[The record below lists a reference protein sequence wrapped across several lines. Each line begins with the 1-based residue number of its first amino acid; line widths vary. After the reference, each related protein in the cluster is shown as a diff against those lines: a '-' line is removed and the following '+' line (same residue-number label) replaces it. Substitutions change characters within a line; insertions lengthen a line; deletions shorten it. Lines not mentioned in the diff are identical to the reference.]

1 MSKENKTVENQ
12 EFISVE
18 SLPFTEGQLPVDM
31 SVEDLIMLT
40 EGEDLETL
48 FNPDDTSINDANIL
62 LDDPSTHMESTGKE
76 KKKKKPQSEID
87 KELVTAFYNDQ
98 THENF
103 NKLWERFYYGVKS
116 YAYRFVHNLEM
127 ADEMACMT
135 FARAWEYKSMYDPN
149 QANFSTWI
157 YTICRNL
164 CLAELYR
171 IKKDNYVPQ
180 DISEL
185 YDSDKLQNNIVSVSD
200 NTQYVVTHGEVVA
213 NTPDDI
219 TREIYNTSVMEIEN
233 LGGNFAK
240 VLQMK
245 FIEDMKIRE
254 IAEELDMNES
264 TVKNYLYKGKEMLN
278 KVMKRKHKNL
288 YDMYIDICAS
298 NEAAV

>member
-1 MSKENKTVENQ
+1 MNNKKTNQPNPQ
-12 EFISVE
+12 EFVAIE
-18 SLPFTEGQLPVDM
+18 SLPFTDLPTDM

-40 EGEDLETL
+40 ETDDIESL
-48 FNPDDTSINDANIL
+48 FNPDDTSINDTNIL
-62 LDDPSTHMESTGKE
+62 IDDPSTHIDSNTKQE
-76 KKKKKPQSEID
+76 KKKRKPQSEID
-87 KELVTAFYNDQ
+87 RELVTEFYNNQ

-116 YAYRFVHNLEM
+116 YAFRFMHNLEM
-127 ADEMACMT
+127 ANEMSCMT
-135 FARAWEYKSMYDPN
+135 FTRAWEYKEMYDPK

-180 DISEL
+180 DISDL
-185 YDSDKLQNNIVSVSD
+185 YDSDKLSNNIITVSD
-200 NTQYVVTHGEVVA
+200 NTQYVLTQGELIA

-219 TREIYNTSVMEIEN
+219 TKTIYNTSVMEIEN
-233 LGGNFAK
+233 LGGNYAK

-254 IAEELDMNES
+254 IADELDMNES

-278 KVMKRKHKNL
+278 KIMKRKHKNL
-288 YDMYIDICAS
+288 YDMYIDACAS
-298 NEAAV
+298 SEVV

>member
-1 MSKENKTVENQ
+1 
-12 EFISVE
+12 
-18 SLPFTEGQLPVDM
+18 
-31 SVEDLIMLT
+31 
-40 EGEDLETL
+40 
-48 FNPDDTSINDANIL
+48 
-62 LDDPSTHMESTGKE
+62 
-76 KKKKKPQSEID
+76 
-87 KELVTAFYNDQ
+87 
-98 THENF
+98 
-103 NKLWERFYYGVKS
+103 
-116 YAYRFVHNLEM
+116 M
-127 ADEMACMT
+127 AHEMACMT
-135 FARAWEYKSMYDPN
+135 FTRAWEYKAMYDPA

-185 YDSDKLQNNIVSVSD
+185 YDSDKLQNNIVTVSD
-200 NTQYVVTHGEVVA
+200 KTQYVVTHGEVVA

-219 TREIYNTSVMEIEN
+219 TKELYNTSVMEINN
-233 LGGNFAK
+233 LGGNYAK

-254 IAEELDMNES
+254 ISEELDMNES

-278 KVMKRKHKNL
+278 KVMKKKHKNL

-298 NEAAV
+298 NEAEAV